1 MKKRKTVFIF
11 GALSL
16 AVCVAACGMAD
27 SNIQESEKAVETEAG
42 KLGQPAGE
50 TSVFG
55 ESAADGQIDFSMLQ
69 EQNPDIFAWLYIP
82 GTNIDLPVLQSP
94 VSDEYYITHDIW
106 GHENATG
113 AVYTEMPNLM
123 NMCDFNTVIHGD
135 DLEEGSPFKE
145 LHRFEEA
152 DFFTAH
158 ETFYLYLPDN
168 VLTYEVFAA

>member
-1 MKKRKTVFIF
+1 
-11 GALSL
+11 
-16 AVCVAACGMAD
+16 MAD

-42 KLGQPAGE
+42 KLEQPAGE

-135 DLEEGSPFKE
+135 DLEEGSP
-145 LHRFEEA
+145 
-152 DFFTAH
+152 
-158 ETFYLYLPDN
+158 
-168 VLTYEVFAA
+168 